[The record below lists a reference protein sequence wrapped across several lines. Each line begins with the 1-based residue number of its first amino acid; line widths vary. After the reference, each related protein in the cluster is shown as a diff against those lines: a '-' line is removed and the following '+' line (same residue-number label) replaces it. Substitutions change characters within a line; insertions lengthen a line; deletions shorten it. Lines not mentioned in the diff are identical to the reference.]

1 MKECLDFPYSKRKLI
16 AAVNVKDK
24 PYKEQIIALHEPS
37 ESHRT
42 LVQFL
47 VWGGGRSYPVR
58 D

>member
-47 VWGGGRSYPVR
+47 V
-58 D
+58 